1 MMDPKL
7 RATFEV
13 GASAFVM
20 GALAYL
26 EPVLN
31 GGSLPP
37 QAQWG
42 HVALMAVVAG
52 AVMTYHRLFPSP
64 TVPATKSVTV
74 TEETK
79 S

>member
-1 MMDPKL
+1 MMDPKI

-13 GASAFVM
+13 GASAFAM

-37 QAQWG
+37 SAQWG
-42 HVALMAVVAG
+42 HILLMATVAG

-64 TVPATKSVTV
+64 TATATATPEVKP
-74 TEETK
+74 
-79 S
+79 